1 MKAGVVPVRERE
13 EEEEKGKEGRRES
26 SSSSTTGE
34 LRPAALTEKVVVI
47 ESSPKLG
54 SVPITD
60 PTLLYIFQ
68 GKSLVDIHLLFLL
81 SSPLSNDNDNVNK
94 LERESGLI

>member
-26 SSSSTTGE
+26 SSTAE
-34 LRPAALTEKVVVI
+34 LCPEAPTEKVVVI

-54 SVPITD
+54 SDSIMD

-68 GKSLVDIHLLFLL
+68 GKIRKFS
-81 SSPLSNDNDNVNK
+81 
-94 LERESGLI
+94 

>member
-26 SSSSTTGE
+26 SSSTKAE
-34 LRPAALTEKVVVI
+34 PCPEAPTEKVVVI

-68 GKSLVDIHLLFLL
+68 GKKRNS
-81 SSPLSNDNDNVNK
+81 
-94 LERESGLI
+94 